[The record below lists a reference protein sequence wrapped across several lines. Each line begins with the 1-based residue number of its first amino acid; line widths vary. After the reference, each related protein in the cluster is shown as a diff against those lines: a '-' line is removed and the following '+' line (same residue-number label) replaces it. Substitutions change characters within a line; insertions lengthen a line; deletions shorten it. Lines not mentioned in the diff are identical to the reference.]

1 MKKEDVRN
9 QKLQKRAAELVSK
22 YGDKYKIEVKGN
34 KIFLTDGK
42 DVWTIS

>member
-22 YGDKYKIEVKGN
+22 YGDKYKVEVKGN
-34 KIFLTDGK
+34 KILLTDGT
-42 DVWTIS
+42 DEWIIS